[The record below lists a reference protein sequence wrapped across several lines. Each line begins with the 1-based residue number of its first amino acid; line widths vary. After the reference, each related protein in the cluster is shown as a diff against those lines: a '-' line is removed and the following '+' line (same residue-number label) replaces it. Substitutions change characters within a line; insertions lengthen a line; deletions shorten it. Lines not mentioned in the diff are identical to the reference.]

1 MYAHVPHG
9 QQLAGVAA
17 VQILDAEPRDPAGAD
32 AKPTF
37 IRPYTGVGHPDPST
51 LPLLLYVPG
60 IDGTGMAAS
69 RQFPELVQAFDLRAF
84 SVPIS
89 DRTPFEGLVD
99 LLE

>member
-37 IRPYTGVGHPDPST
+37 IRPYTGVVHPDPST

>member
-1 MYAHVPHG
+1 MWPATGRHG
-9 QQLAGVAA
+9 CWECLDVAA
-17 VQILDAEPRDPAGAD
+17 IAAAAAAD
-32 AKPTF
+32 AKPAF
-37 IRPYTGVGHPDPST
+37 IRPYTGAGHPDPST

>member
-1 MYAHVPHG
+1 M
-9 QQLAGVAA
+9 
-17 VQILDAEPRDPAGAD
+17 
-32 AKPTF
+32 
-37 IRPYTGVGHPDPST
+37 RPYTGGGPADPSN

-69 RQFPELVQAFDLRAF
+69 RQFPELVEAFDLRAF
-84 SVPIS
+84 SIPIS